1 MSRPT
6 APNSFL
12 NGPNYQKIVGFLRQH
27 YTAKMNVQAIP
38 ERMDSRIQKTVQHYM
53 TEVARLQGVNKALNV
68 LNQEVLRETTA
79 SMDNWVRKHE
89 SATAPTTT
97 SIGAFSRPN
106 DEYNRLFEDT
116 NTRYESLMADRTS
129 PAAAPM
135 PVVPD
140 FRVAKDEMDEEDPV
154 LLMQRMQKQRDDQAR
169 VLGINTTVP
178 APSNAPPRLE
188 IREEFKPSAANPVPP
203 QADAPPPLLAPRP
216 QDYIIPQEDIVK
228 YRETEYNIFV
238 TSSDR
243 DWLRNSQENRYNF
256 SVIMNPG
263 NSLNGFAYNTGIR
276 QRFRNIQRVEFV
288 KAIVPIESLTSLVRV
303 IGVSDGGDPI
313 YDTSRVVNVFSFPFS
328 SVRIAELDSN
338 GFSTNPEEDNTFAVV
353 QYDTTWSSDLTVP
366 TPYGGSSASPATKS
380 GYTGLI
386 PKFIKCQRVYSP
398 TPKDNLQK
406 LTIRL
411 ERHNNELLSGDSDV
425 QFVARIGLSGTLTSI
440 GLDNTNY
447 AVSPSIPNPYVFLK
461 TNNYFLHSA
470 ISEGDLINVKGFTVV
485 RVGAPAD
492 STCVDF
498 ETWVNRGNGHY
509 VIAVGYLDSSNN
521 IQLGRN
527 DAGYCNIIILRSRF
541 NDPTVNN
548 SSINTL
554 RTQSYFGGSTVE
566 EGLLAS
572 QLDTQAV
579 STGTGLINISRQ
591 VHVVLRIVTRDFDAG
606 SNIRPDNV

>member
-38 ERMDSRIQKTVQHYM
+38 ERMDSRLQKTVQHYM
-53 TEVARLQGVNKALNV
+53 TEVARLQGVNKPLNV
-68 LNQEVLRETTA
+68 LNQDVLRETT
-79 SMDNWVRKHE
+79 SSIDNWVRKHE
-89 SATAPTTT
+89 SSAAPTTT
-97 SIGAFSRPN
+97 SVGTFSRPN

-116 NTRYESLMADRTS
+116 NTRYESLMADRVS

-154 LLMQRMQKQRDDQAR
+154 LLLQRMQQRREDQSRA
-169 VLGINTTVP
+169 LGINTP

-188 IREEFKPSAANPVPP
+188 IREESKPSAANPVPP

-303 IGVSDGGDPI
+303 VGVSDGGDPI

-366 TPYGGSSASPATKS
+366 APYGGSSASPATKS
-380 GYTGLI
+380 GYAGLI

-406 LTIRL
+406 LSIRL

-425 QFVARIGLSGTLTSI
+425 QFVARIGLSGTLTAI
-440 GLDNTNY
+440 GVDNTSY
-447 AVSPSIPNPYVFLK
+447 SVSPFVPNPYIFIK
-461 TNNYFLHSA
+461 TNAYFLHSA
-470 ISEGDLINVKGFTVV
+470 ICEGDLINFKGFAVA
-485 RVGAPAD
+485 RGGAPAD

-498 ETWVNRGNGHY
+498 ETWVNRNSGHY
-509 VIAVGYLDSSNN
+509 VVAVGYVDSTGN
-521 IQLGRN
+521 IQIGRN
-527 DAGYCNIIILRSRF
+527 DAGYCNVIILRSRF
-541 NDPTVNN
+541 NDPTVSNPA
-548 SSINTL
+548 INTV
-554 RTQSYFGGSTVE
+554 RTQSYFGGSNVE
-566 EGLLAS
+566 EGLLAT
-572 QLDTQAV
+572 QLDIQPT
-579 STGTGLINISRQ
+579 STGTGLINMSRQ
-591 VHVVLRIVTRDFDAG
+591 VHLVLRVITRDFDSG

>member
-1 MSRPT
+1 
-6 APNSFL
+6 
-12 NGPNYQKIVGFLRQH
+12 
-27 YTAKMNVQAIP
+27 
-38 ERMDSRIQKTVQHYM
+38 
-53 TEVARLQGVNKALNV
+53 
-68 LNQEVLRETTA
+68 
-79 SMDNWVRKHE
+79 
-89 SATAPTTT
+89 
-97 SIGAFSRPN
+97 
-106 DEYNRLFEDT
+106 
-116 NTRYESLMADRTS
+116 
-129 PAAAPM
+129 
-135 PVVPD
+135 
-140 FRVAKDEMDEEDPV
+140 MDEEDPV
-154 LLMQRMQKQRDDQAR
+154 LLLQRMQQRREEQSRA
-169 VLGINTTVP
+169 LGINAAVP
-178 APSNAPPRLE
+178 APANAPPRLE
-188 IREEFKPSAANPVPP
+188 IREEAKPSAANPVPP

-303 IGVSDGGDPI
+303 VGVSDGGDPI

-338 GFSTNPEEDNTFAVV
+338 GFSTNAEEDNTFAVV

-366 TPYGGSSASPATKS
+366 APYGGSSASPATKS
-380 GYTGLI
+380 GYAGLI

-425 QFVARIGLSGTLTSI
+425 QFISRIGLSGTLTSI
-440 GLDNTNY
+440 GTDNTNY
-447 AVSPSIPNPYVFLK
+447 SVSPSIPNPYVFLK
-461 TNNYFLHSA
+461 TNNYFLYSA
-470 ISEGDLINVKGFTVV
+470 ICEGDLINVKGFTVV
-485 RVGAPAD
+485 RGGAPAD

-498 ETWVNRGNGHY
+498 ETWVNRNNGHY
-509 VIAVGYLDSSNN
+509 VVAVGYVDGSNN
-521 IQLGRN
+521 IQIGRN

-548 SSINTL
+548 ASINTL
-554 RTQSYFGGSTVE
+554 RTQSYFGGSVVE
-566 EGLLAS
+566 EGTLAE
-572 QLDTQAV
+572 QLRDQAV
-579 STGTGLINISRQ
+579 STGTGLINMSRQ

>member
-27 YTAKMNVQAIP
+27 YTSKMNTQVIP
-38 ERMDSRIQKTVQHYM
+38 ERMDSRLQKTVQHYM
-53 TEVARLQGVNKALNV
+53 TEVARLQGSNKPLNV
-68 LNQEVLRETTA
+68 LNQEVLRETTS

-89 SATAPTTT
+89 SAASPTTT

-116 NTRYESLMADRTS
+116 NTRYESLMSERTS

-154 LLMQRMQKQRDDQAR
+154 LLMQRMQKQREDQAR
-169 VLGINTTVP
+169 ILGINAP
-178 APSNAPPRLE
+178 AAANAAPRLE
-188 IREEFKPSAANPVPP
+188 IREEAKPSASNPIPP
-203 QADAPPPLLAPRP
+203 QADAPPPLLAPRQ

-228 YRETEYNIFV
+228 YRETEYNVFI

-243 DWLRNSQENRYNF
+243 DWLRNTNENRYNF

-263 NSLNGFAYNTGIR
+263 NNNLSGFAYNAGIR

-303 IGVSDGGDPI
+303 MGVTDEGDPI

-338 GFSTNPEEDNTFAVV
+338 GFSTNVEEDNTFAIV
-353 QYDTTWSSDLTVP
+353 QYDTTWSSDLNVP
-366 TPYGGSSASPATKS
+366 ATYGGSSASPATKS
-380 GYTGLI
+380 GYAGLI
-386 PKFIKCQRVYSP
+386 PKFIKSQRVYNP

-406 LTIRL
+406 LTLRL
-411 ERHNNELLSGDSDV
+411 ERHNNDLLSDDSDV
-425 QFVARIGLSGTLTSI
+425 QFISRIGLSGTLTAI
-440 GLDNTNY
+440 GTDNTNY
-447 AVSPSIPNPYVFLK
+447 SVSPSINNPYIFIK
-461 TNNYFLHSA
+461 TNSYFIHSA
-470 ISEGDLINVKGFTVV
+470 IGEGDLINIKGYTVV
-485 RVGAPAD
+485 RGGAPSD

-498 ETWVNRGNGHY
+498 ETWVNRNNGHY
-509 VIAVGYLDSSNN
+509 VIAVGYVDSTGN
-521 IQLGRN
+521 IQIGRN
-527 DAGYCNIIILRSRF
+527 NAGYCNIIILRSRF
-541 NDPTVNN
+541 NDPTGANP
-548 SSINTL
+548 STNTL
-554 RTQSYFGGSTVE
+554 RTSSYFGGSNVE
-566 EGLLAS
+566 EGLLAT

-579 STGTGLINISRQ
+579 STGTGLINMSRQ
-591 VHVVLRIVTRDFDAG
+591 VHIVLRIITRDFDSG